1 MPQVEQSTAIPR
13 VQQSHQKD
21 LGGEQGTPGI
31 LQRAPKLRSAQSLGD
46 TGLGMVSR
54 GFRGAQHQ
62 LDLIH
67 RTEEGAQG
75 SCRINGAED
84 QVQRHLIGGIADLV
98 DQSKVDDLGGVFQP
112 KQFCGLSQV

>member
-31 LQRAPKLRSAQSLGD
+31 LQRAPKPRSAQSLGD
-46 TGLGMVSR
+46 TRLGMVSR

-67 RTEEGAQG
+67 RMEEGAQG
-75 SCRINGAED
+75 SCRINGAKIKFRD
-84 QVQRHLIGGIADLV
+84 IL
-98 DQSKVDDLGGVFQP
+98 LGE
-112 KQFCGLSQV
+112 